1 MRPVSIGQI
10 YLGLFTGMMLHLL
23 PWAGFGLLVRPDFVL
38 LVLLYWLM
46 RAPHLCN
53 IGTAWLMGMLV
64 DLAGGDLFGQH
75 ALAFVIAAFIAITYL
90 RRATLFNRWQQAVY
104 VFLLLLISQIVL
116 LVLKL
121 FSGNALPDWGYFVPS
136 VSGILLWQLVIFSK
150 IKVTGE
156 HQGLG
161 NE

>member
-1 MRPVSIGQI
+1 MRPVNKGHL
-10 YLGLFTGMMLHLL
+10 YLALLAGGLLYLL
-23 PWAGFGLLVRPDFVL
+23 PWAGFGLLLRPDFVL

-46 RAPHLCN
+46 RAPHLCG

-64 DLAGGDLFGQH
+64 DLAGGELFGQH
-75 ALAFVIAAFIAITYL
+75 ALAYVIAAFIAAVYQ

-104 VFLLLLISQIVL
+104 VFVLLLLAQMVL

-121 FSGNALPDWGYFVPS
+121 FGGSALPDWSYLMPS

-150 IKVTGE
+150 IRVTGE
-156 HQGLG
+156 Q
-161 NE
+161 ET

>member
-1 MRPVSIGQI
+1 MRPVSVVQI
-10 YLGLFTGMMLHLL
+10 YLTLSVGMMLYLL

-38 LVLLYWLM
+38 LVMLYWLM

-75 ALAFVIAAFIAITYL
+75 ALAYVISAFIAMTYL
-90 RRATLFNRWQQAVY
+90 RRATLFNRWQQAAY
-104 VFLLLLISQIVL
+104 VLLLLLVSQIVL

-121 FSGNALPDWGYFVPS
+121 FGGSALAGWSYFVPS
-136 VSGILLWQLVIFSK
+136 ISGILLWQLVILSK
-150 IKVTGE
+150 VKVTGE
-156 HQGLG
+156 Q
-161 NE
+161 ET